1 MSALEGKGR
10 IETTAPTRTRSAT
23 QRANTRV

>member
-10 IETTAPTRTRSAT
+10 IETTAPTRSRTTA
-23 QRANTRV
+23 QRANTCV